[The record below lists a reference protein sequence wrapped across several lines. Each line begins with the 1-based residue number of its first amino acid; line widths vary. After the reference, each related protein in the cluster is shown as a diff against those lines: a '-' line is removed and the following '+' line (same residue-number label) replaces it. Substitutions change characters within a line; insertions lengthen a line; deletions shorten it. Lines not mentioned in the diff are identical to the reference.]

1 MFKFLDKWGREIRG
15 KSITLIEVLI
25 CIGVVISI
33 IIGVVQIKRTKG
45 MSISDA
51 FRNAD
56 ESDFDYEDKEKF
68 KNDKLLYDLKYSSSI
83 ATYYLNVPC

>member
-1 MFKFLDKWGREIRG
+1 M
-15 KSITLIEVLI
+15 
-25 CIGVVISI
+25 
-33 IIGVVQIKRTKG
+33 QIKRTKG

-83 ATYYLNVPC
+83 ATYYLSMPC

>member
-56 ESDFDYEDKEKF
+56 GSDFDYEDKEKF

-83 ATYYLNVPC
+83 ATYYLNMPC